1 MKIRTFAQQY
11 KYFLDIIKLL
21 SWVGNYTLTYQAAA
35 WLAKKYN
42 PYHFQVAQLTQNM
55 CKGLKLSTVDS
66 NKYSMSYLEQ
76 QGVFCLNAFFFKR
89 MTLKWVNQHI
99 SIKNNLILENLLN
112 ENQGTLFLS
121 YHHHF
126 QHLMVS
132 ILGLYDKNPSF
143 VAMSPESS
151 PVYNELKFY
160 IDYLHQHTEC
170 HFGRGK
176 YIFIDPNK
184 AKKTVREKIYQ
195 SLEQKGFIFSLHDNL
210 IQPNKKT
217 QNILFLG
224 KEITVSVGTIE
235 IALEMGKPIYCGLL
249 EWKKGNHFELDL
261 IPLNGSVSDVIEGYF
276 AFLEQKVKQNPAIW
290 EGWQWFQDCKE
301 L

>member
-11 KYFLDIIKLL
+11 KYFLHIIKLL
-21 SWVGNYTLTYQAAA
+21 SWGGNYALTYQTAA

-42 PYHFQVAQLTQNM
+42 PYQFQLAQLAQNM
-55 CKGLKLSTVDS
+55 YTGLKLSAVDS
-66 NKYSMSYLEQ
+66 NKYSISYLEQ
-76 QGVFCLNAFFFKR
+76 QGVFCLNAFFFKQ
-89 MTLKWVNQHI
+89 MTLEWVNQHL
-99 SIKNNLILENLLN
+99 SIRNHLILEDLLK
-112 ENQGTLFLS
+112 ENQGILFLS

-132 ILGLYDKNPSF
+132 ILGLYGKNPSF

-151 PVYNELKFY
+151 PVYNELKPY

-170 HFGRGK
+170 LFGRGK

-184 AKKTVREKIYQ
+184 AKKKVREEIYQ
-195 SLEQKGFIFSLHDNL
+195 ILEQNDLIFSLHDNL

-217 QNILFLG
+217 QTIFFLDR
-224 KEITVSVGTIE
+224 EITVSTGAIE
-235 IALEMGKPIYCGLL
+235 IAVEMGKPIYCGLL
-249 EWKKGNHFELDL
+249 EWKKGNRFELDL
-261 IPLNGSVSDVIEGYF
+261 IKLNGSVSEVVRLYF
-276 AFLEQKVKQNPAIW
+276 TFLEQKVKQNPAIW